1 MSAESIARALGG
13 HKIGACWMARCPAHD
28 DYDPSLS
35 LADTADGKV
44 LLHCHAGCDQHR
56 VGLAIKSGGIW
67 DEPRQARIRWVR
79 SERALGSADVECAEK
94 ALRIWGAT
102 APSEGKLP
110 WTRFKLRTGAALR
123 LLSACFSSRRN
134 ILSKN
139 ANVSEAVTL
148 SFSSSSRIRESR
160 VARTTTDAD
169 ARLPKSLTGPQAG

>member
-35 LADTADGKV
+35 LVDTADGNV
-44 LLHCHAGCDQHR
+44 LLHCHAGCDQLR
-56 VGLAIKSGGIW
+56 VVLAIKSDGIW

-79 SERALGSADVECAEK
+79 SEHERAEK

-102 APSEGKLP
+102 APSEGKLRG
-110 WTRFKLRTGAALR
+110 TRFKLRTGAALR

-134 ILSKN
+134 ILTKN
-139 ANVSEAVTL
+139 ANVSVAVTP
-148 SFSSSSRIRESR
+148 SFWSSSRIRESR
-160 VARTTTDAD
+160 VARNTTDAD
-169 ARLPKSLTGPQAG
+169 ARLSKSLTGPQAG